1 MKSEIKTKL
10 INKLSLWT
18 DDENLEEKINTSP
31 IYLLAILAITNIII
45 LKLIFLLI

>member
-10 INKLSLWT
+10 INKLSLWIN
-18 DDENLEEKINTSP
+18 DENLEEKINRSP
-31 IYLLAILAITNIII
+31 IYLLAILAVTNIIV